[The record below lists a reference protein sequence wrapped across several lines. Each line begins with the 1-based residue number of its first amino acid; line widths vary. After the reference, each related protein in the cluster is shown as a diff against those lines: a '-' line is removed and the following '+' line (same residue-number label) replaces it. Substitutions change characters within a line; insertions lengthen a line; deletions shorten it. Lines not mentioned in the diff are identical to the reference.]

1 MRCVSYT
8 RALSGCW
15 AIEPKEDMLKKQ
27 NALITEY
34 AKKRGWKITQK
45 YSDRKKSV
53 MKKLLFCK

>member
-45 YSDRKKSV
+45 YSDRKKSP
-53 MKKLLFCK
+53 